1 MVSHKLNS
9 ENNGRTNGL
18 GEIFYSPQSLSPT
31 SNFAKTL
38 QINLFSHFSSFFAQ
52 IHFFA
57 TIRDSG
63 KPPFLFRWSKRLK
76 RWCWRF
82 EREKN
87 RAACCC
93 AALPAF
99 TKIRLRW
106 QNRFT
111 FTFIPIHFSSFKSV
125 DDHPLH
131 WETVV
136 LLNNNKQI
144 NMIIKLEEKPRYPN

>member
-1 MVSHKLNS
+1 MASHQLNS

-18 GEIFYSPQSLSPT
+18 GRIFYSSQSLSPA

-82 EREKN
+82 EREKIGLHV
-87 RAACCC
+87 
-93 AALPAF
+93 AALRC
-99 TKIRLRW
+99 RLSLKLDFGGKTASLSLLF
-106 QNRFT
+106 RF
-111 FTFIPIHFSSFKSV
+111 IS
-125 DDHPLH
+125 
-131 WETVV
+131 V
-136 LLNNNKQI
+136 LLSLW
-144 NMIIKLEEKPRYPN
+144 MITLCVERLWYNWSTTNRSIW